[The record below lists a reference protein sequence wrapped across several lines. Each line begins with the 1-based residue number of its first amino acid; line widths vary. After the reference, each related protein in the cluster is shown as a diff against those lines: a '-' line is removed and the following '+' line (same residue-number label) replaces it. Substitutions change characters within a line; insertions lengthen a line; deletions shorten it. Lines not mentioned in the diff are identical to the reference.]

1 MSPQAAN
8 DRASNT
14 VTSNQVERL
23 DFMSFSFREEV
34 EATEN
39 LADPGRITTIDG
51 HTVEQLAEDEA
62 WAILASKRV

>member
-8 DRASNT
+8 ARASNT
-14 VTSNQVERL
+14 VTSNQVGRL

-51 HTVEQLAEDEA
+51 LTVEQ
-62 WAILASKRV
+62 